1 MNKFKLS
8 KTISL
13 AIIFAIGSQMGN
25 SQTLIAGWDFQT
37 TSNGG
42 TAVDFAPN
50 TPNVLVA
57 NFGGGILY
65 LDGTNGADTWLQT
78 IPGNEISAFKGCY
91 LNAGPGFSTTT
102 SGAAALGI
110 LGGTNVSANGK
121 HMVFKFSMSG
131 KSRLIVNYIMQRTST
146 GFTSHTWDYSTD
158 CITWIHLQTIT
169 NLPLSSLDL
178 VTLDTIKGLDN
189 AETAYVRLI
198 PAGASEATGY
208 NKMDNIQ
215 FNAYPL
221 LSTGAE
227 VANPV
232 SDVNIS
238 VSNRIISFNA
248 NAGKQLEIYNAGGQK
263 LITKQTIEGLNT
275 IPVFAKGMVIIKIDN
290 RISKVIL

>member
-1 MNKFKLS
+1 MG
-8 KTISL
+8 SL
-13 AIIFAIGSQMGN
+13 LGN

-50 TPNVLVA
+50 TPNILVA
-57 NFGGGILY
+57 NFGAGILY
-65 LDGTNGADTWLQT
+65 LNGTNGADSWLQT
-78 IPGNEISAFKGCY
+78 TPENEISAFPGCY
-91 LNAGPGFSTTT
+91 LNAGPGFSTSTA
-102 SGAAALGI
+102 GAAALGI
-110 LGGTNVSANGK
+110 LGGTNGSANGK
-121 HMVFKFSMSG
+121 HMVFKFSMTS

-158 CITWIHLQTIT
+158 CITWVHLQTIT

-189 AETAYVRLI
+189 AETAYLRLI

-208 NKMDNIQ
+208 NKIDNIQ

-221 LSTGAE
+221 LSTGAG
-227 VANPV
+227 VSHPV
-232 SDVNIS
+232 LDVNIS

-248 NAGKQLEIYNAGGQK
+248 SAGKQLEVYNAGGQK
-263 LITKQTIEGLNT
+263 LISKQTIEGLNT
-275 IPVFAKGMVIIKIDN
+275 IPVSAKGLVIIKIDN
-290 RISKVIL
+290 RILKVIL